1 MKYKTHI
8 TTFIMFAMILSLV
21 GCGVPKTEHEK
32 VVKELEKA
40 NEQKAT
46 LTDQL
51 DKVVKEKESLS
62 GQIADLQKQVSTLQK
77 ENEGLKVKRPSKGQA
92 PKTSSKKK

>member
-21 GCGVPKTEHEK
+21 GCGVPKNEHEK

-46 LTDQL
+46 LSDQL
-51 DKVVKEKESLS
+51 DKAVKEKEVFS
-62 GQIADLQKQVSTLQK
+62 GQVADLQNQVSALQK
-77 ENEGLKVKRPSKGQA
+77 ENEGLKAKHAVKGQA